1 MQDGKPTARNVST
14 GLTDLEYSEV
24 ISGLEQSET
33 VLLLPSS
40 GLIKSNAMRRE
51 RMQRWNALPGAK
63 KEK

>member
-1 MQDGKPTARNVST
+1 
-14 GLTDLEYSEV
+14 V